1 MAELRHDAT
10 HGPEDLTLKALL
22 YWEDELPEVEAEEVQ
37 KHLATDQ
44 AAQQAL
50 ANAVELAHAL
60 AGRTSPRPDPAYR
73 RRVRERL
80 ARTVPKK
87 SGRWWHLLA
96 GKRAYRGHPLV
107 WAV

>member
-22 YWEDELPEVEAEEVQ
+22 YWEDELPEVEAEEFQ

-73 RRVRERL
+73 RRGRGRV
-80 ARTVPKK
+80 ARTPPGKPGPRGALLGGK
-87 SGRWWHLLA
+87 SA
-96 GKRAYRGHPLV
+96 GPP
-107 WAV
+107 